1 MNSDRYFSLRKVVS
15 DVANN
20 KLVTYV
26 FKEENFQ
33 DSRRIMN
40 NNNICYRVVTGVRF
54 KKVNQIIHIQIQQGE
69 LMPRGNIDKASV
81 HWKSIEEFNVL
92 DSNIKNGIDYH
103 TLSWEKRGL
112 DLDDLV
118 LDKNYLLTGTFK

>member
-20 KLVTYV
+20 KLVIYV

-33 DSRRIMN
+33 DSRRIIN

-112 DLDDLV
+112 DLDDLI

>member
-20 KLVTYV
+20 KLVIYV

-33 DSRRIMN
+33 DSRRIIN

>member
-33 DSRRIMN
+33 DSRRIIN

-112 DLDDLV
+112 DLDDLI

>member
-20 KLVTYV
+20 KLVIYV

>member
-20 KLVTYV
+20 KLVIYV

-112 DLDDLV
+112 DLDDLI

>member
-33 DSRRIMN
+33 DSRRIIN

>member
-112 DLDDLV
+112 DLDDLI

>member
-20 KLVTYV
+20 KLVIYV

-33 DSRRIMN
+33 DSRRTMN

>member
-1 MNSDRYFSLRKVVS
+1 MN
-15 DVANN
+15 N
-20 KLVTYV
+20 
-26 FKEENFQ
+26 
-33 DSRRIMN
+33 N

-92 DSNIKNGIDYH
+92 DNNVKNGVDYH

-118 LDKNYLLTGTFK
+118 LDKNYLLTGTFQLKIYRSCNFIFLLIILQVLSFE

>member
-33 DSRRIMN
+33 DSRRTMN

-112 DLDDLV
+112 DLDDLI